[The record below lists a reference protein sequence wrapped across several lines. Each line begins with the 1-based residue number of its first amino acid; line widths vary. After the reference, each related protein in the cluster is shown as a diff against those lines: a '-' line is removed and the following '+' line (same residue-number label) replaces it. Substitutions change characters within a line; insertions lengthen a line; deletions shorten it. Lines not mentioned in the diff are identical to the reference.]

1 MNKLFFDIET
11 KPSSQREITP
21 EGYMKVPAKVSR
33 IGLQNYR
40 VGELDGVDGY
50 HDDEIISVFRPPEEV
65 FSDES
70 LASFKDKDV
79 TVEHPD
85 DLVDSESYMQCA
97 VGHCISE
104 GRRDGDF
111 VVVDLLIKDKDAID
125 DIQKGKV
132 NLSAGYKAEF
142 EEKAG
147 QYQGQP
153 FSHIQK
159 DIYINHIALVDNP
172 RAGDDAKIFDS
183 KGKGM
188 GFNFFRKNV
197 SVIDEEAAQSI
208 QDAFEEIREQVTT
221 LKQEVQ
227 SLRDS
232 QHVSY
237 EVNDSAEVDVERI
250 VQAVKK
256 RIEKKQMGVQSMIR
270 DEIQKAF
277 KEI

>member
-1 MNKLFFDIET
+1 M
-11 KPSSQREITP
+11 
-21 EGYMKVPAKVSR
+21 
-33 IGLQNYR
+33 
-40 VGELDGVDGY
+40 
-50 HDDEIISVFRPPEEV
+50 
-65 FSDES
+65 
-70 LASFKDKDV
+70 
-79 TVEHPD
+79 
-85 DLVDSESYMQCA
+85 
-97 VGHCISE
+97 
-104 GRRDGDF
+104 
-111 VVVDLLIKDKDAID
+111 
-125 DIQKGKV
+125 